1 MSYDK
6 TIFNTILETFE
17 NEDIK
22 KFAVECIDSISEYIY
37 SVPASSTG
45 KYHPKYAL
53 NDGGLVRHTL
63 ALVRIMNHLFSID
76 CVKNQFTSRERDL
89 LRVAGLMHDTKKSG
103 SQEEYEGNKFTKFN
117 HPLLAAD
124 EVVRV
129 WKTEMEHMITPD
141 ELKII
146 YCSIRSHMG
155 QWNTDKRSP
164 GVELPLPQTKY
175 EIMVHVCDYL
185 ASRKDIELQFEYAHK
200 DWPSSTFEKELPDIN
215 TWKLPFGKYKG
226 KTLLEIK
233 SENPGY
239 IKWAKENADSEPL
252 KSLVAQI

>member
-6 TIFNTILETFE
+6 TIFNTILDTFE

-22 KFAVECIDSISEYIY
+22 KFAEECIDSISEYIY
-37 SVPASSTG
+37 HVPASSSG

-53 NDGGLVRHTL
+53 NEGGLIRHTL
-63 ALVRIMNHLFSID
+63 ALLRIMNHLFSID
-76 CVKNQFTSRERDL
+76 CVKDQFTSRERDL

-103 SQEEYEGNKFTKFN
+103 SQEEFEHNKYTKFN

-129 WKTEMEHMITPD
+129 WKAETEQTITPD

-146 YCSIRSHMG
+146 YCAIRSHMG
-155 QWNTDKRSP
+155 QFNTDKRNP
-164 GVELPLPQTKY
+164 GIELPTPKTKY
-175 EIMVHVCDYL
+175 EIIIHVCDYL
-185 ASRKDIELQFEYAHK
+185 ASRKDIELKFDDGETTEK
-200 DWPSSTFEKELPDIN
+200 SSDQEPLPDIN
-215 TWKLPFGKYKG
+215 AWTLPFGKYKG
-226 KTLLEIK
+226 KTLPEIK
-233 SENPGY
+233 AESPGY
-239 IKWAKENADSEPL
+239 IKWAKENANSEPF